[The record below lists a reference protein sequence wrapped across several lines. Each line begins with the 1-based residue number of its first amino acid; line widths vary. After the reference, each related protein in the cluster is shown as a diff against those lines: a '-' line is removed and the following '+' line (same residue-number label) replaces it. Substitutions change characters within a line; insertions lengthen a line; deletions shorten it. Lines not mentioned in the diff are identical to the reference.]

1 MTTGKALLSSA
12 DYSSETDFHCGAIL
26 FFLYVSQ
33 LFLQVKVL
41 PSVDAEGRAMPG
53 NFGRESA
60 GQNQIDVGRRVK
72 ILQSFEGEEKQKY
85 FRDDDRNVEE
95 LVREQRHHASENID
109 ANLAENIARK
119 SRFR

>member
-1 MTTGKALLSSA
+1 M
-12 DYSSETDFHCGAIL
+12 
-26 FFLYVSQ
+26 
-33 LFLQVKVL
+33 QVNVL

-53 NFGRESA
+53 NFGRELA
-60 GQNQIDVGRRVK
+60 GHNQIDGGRKVK
-72 ILQSFEGEEKQKY
+72 RLQRFEDGEKQKY
-85 FRDDDRNVEE
+85 FRDDDRNLEE